1 VLGTASGIHAWHNDY
16 YLRTMRFN
24 KNEDIAQ
31 YLMANHPE
39 LCEDDVLRPTDTVC
53 VRIPV
58 KAPEGSI
65 LRTESAIDTLE
76 RVKHFST
83 NWIGSGHVNGENTH
97 NVSAT
102 ISIDST
108 RKYTEFSPMGAFPP
122 NDSVYKVSEDGT
134 LDEWEVVGEW
144 MWENREFY
152 NGLSVLPYWGGTY
165 QQAPFEDIT
174 EEKYNSLISELK
186 EIDITKIKEVE
197 DEVNFNESVAC
208 GGGACELV

>member
-1 VLGTASGIHAWHNDY
+1 
-16 YLRTMRFN
+16 MRFN
-24 KNEDIAQ
+24 KNEDIAM

-65 LRTESAIDTLE
+65 LRTETALDTLE

-83 NWIGSGHVNGENTH
+83 NWIGSGHVDGENTH

-102 ISIDST
+102 ISIDSQ
-108 RKYTEFSPMGAFPP
+108 RKIGNGKFDMMG
-122 NDSVYKVSEDGT
+122 NEGET
-134 LDEWEVVGEW
+134 IINEWETVGQW

-152 NGLSVLPYWGGTY
+152 NGLSVLPYWGGSY

-186 EIDITKIKEVE
+186 EIDITKIKEVS

>member
-1 VLGTASGIHAWHNDY
+1 MT
-16 YLRTMRFN
+16 
-24 KNEDIAQ
+24 
-31 YLMANHPE
+31 NHPE
-39 LCEDDVLRPTDTVC
+39 LVEDDVLRPQDTIC

-65 LRTESAIDTLE
+65 LRTETALDTLE

-83 NWIGSGHVNGENTH
+83 DWINAGHVNGDNTH

-102 ISIDST
+102 ISIDSN
-108 RKYTEFSPMGAFPP
+108 RKYVEFSPMGAFPP

-134 LDEWEVVGEW
+134 LDEWEVVGQW

-152 NGLSVLPYWGGTY
+152 NGLSVLPYWGGSY

-174 EEKYNSLISELK
+174 EEKYNSLIGELK
-186 EIDITKIKEVE
+186 EIDITKIKEA
-197 DEVNFNESVAC
+197 DDTVNFNESVAC